1 MAKAFSLKGSWVVAA
16 CLCIANPANSDSLL
30 ETRVDAVAAE
40 WLSSTA
46 APSVSIAIVQHG
58 ALVYSKAHGQARR
71 WPAGA
76 ATRTSRYALDS
87 ITKEFTA
94 AAILLLAEDGKLSLE
109 DPLRKWFPEIGQAAN
124 VTLRQILTH
133 TSGIRDF
140 WPQDFVPPHMR
151 RPTTV
156 ADIVKEWVNRPLD
169 FEPGSEWQYSNTGYV
184 LAAAVVERV
193 SGETFFAFLRRRIF
207 EPLQMAHV
215 ADQAMPLSAQD
226 ADGYTRYGLGPLR
239 RAPKESPGWLF
250 GAANLAMPPSDLALW
265 DLSLMDR
272 TLLHPQSYEAAFA
285 PVVLNNGATA
295 PYGLGLDIEHVQDRL
310 RIGHSGGGSGFLAEN
325 RVWPAER
332 AAIVVLTNNDWASP
346 SDLLDRIA
354 FLVLTP
360 APAQARARAVFAAL
374 QNGSIDKA
382 MFTATGNF
390 YFNAVV
396 LADLHS
402 SLSPLGPARLIELES
417 ESKRGGMITRRWK
430 ILCANARLEAIERGD
445 AGGKLDEFMVAKRAD

>member
-71 WPAGA
+71 WPARA
-76 ATRTSRYALDS
+76 ATRTTRYALDS

-109 DPLRKWFPEIGQAAN
+109 DPLRKWFPEIGHAAD

-215 ADQAMPLSAQD
+215 ADQAMPLSAQY

-239 RAPKESPGWLF
+239 RAPEESSGWLF
-250 GAANLAMPPSDLALW
+250 GGAWLAMPPSDLALW

-325 RVWPAER
+325 
-332 AAIVVLTNNDWASP
+332 
-346 SDLLDRIA
+346 
-354 FLVLTP
+354 
-360 APAQARARAVFAAL
+360 
-374 QNGSIDKA
+374 
-382 MFTATGNF
+382 
-390 YFNAVV
+390 
-396 LADLHS
+396 
-402 SLSPLGPARLIELES
+402 
-417 ESKRGGMITRRWK
+417 
-430 ILCANARLEAIERGD
+430 
-445 AGGKLDEFMVAKRAD
+445 